1 MAHRHAACDIVSG
14 PNTKVN
20 CRAACGWTLRALRHT
35 SVLRARSP
43 SSEQAFRA
51 AIPSCATHKS
61 VPRDR
66 LEPGRWIL
74 RDIIPPPPPRAGPR
88 RPRACLDRRRSA
100 AARSRLPSSCI
111 NVFPFLIRPPLPP
124 ARPRGE
130 SGRHAHTG
138 SRHTH
143 SDTPP
148 AAPARAATRVPRRG
162 RRGGPAGDGASA
174 RDARRMR
181 FRLVFP
187 ATETRTPAPAR
198 RRRRPSAVRPR
209 IPGESTDVRVCDDCA
224 MTPVLDNTVFNTRA
238 VGKR

>member
-74 RDIIPPPPPRAGPR
+74 RDIIPPPPPRGSAPSAR
-88 RPRACLDRRRSA
+88 VSRPASERCGSVPTPVVVYKRFSVFNTTAP
-100 AARSRLPSSCI
+100 AAR
-111 NVFPFLIRPPLPP
+111 PP
-124 ARPRGE
+124 ARRVADTA
-130 SGRHAHTG
+130 HAHSHPG

-187 ATETRTPAPAR
+187 ATETRTPAPAAAAASV
-198 RRRRPSAVRPR
+198 RRPPPDPRRVDRCPRVR
-209 IPGESTDVRVCDDCA
+209 
-224 MTPVLDNTVFNTRA
+224 
-238 VGKR
+238 